1 MKSPLISALLFAFAL
16 PFGLAAHAQQA
27 GPVPTQVLVNVDAKA
42 TPPASASALTV
53 SVNDK
58 KEPLTAW
65 GPVTPANAQVVLLI
79 DDGLSPTTIGKELDN
94 LRSFVRSLPAGV
106 QITVGYMHNNKVSA
120 FPLTADHEL
129 AASKLHPPQGM
140 AGLDSNPYVSISFL
154 VKNWAGLAAPPPST
168 TPATSSPGKARF
180 ILMLTDGVDPHYNN
194 DVGIQQE
201 SPFVDAAIEDAQRA
215 GVSINEIYIS
225 NGGGATGGT
234 YLSRIT
240 ELTGGT
246 NYWEGTTGTAHSRNP
261 VSTAPFLQ
269 QFQRSIAQTY
279 IATFNAPA
287 INNPQH
293 DLVRVKFTAA
303 KTKLRAPEQ
312 VRPGNVE

>member
-16 PFGLAAHAQQA
+16 PLGLAAHAQKQ
-27 GPVPTQVLVNVDAKA
+27 GPVPTQALVNVDAKS

-53 SVNDK
+53 FVNDHK
-58 KEPLTAW
+58 QPVSAWEP
-65 GPVTPANAQVVLLI
+65 VNPANAQVVLLI

-94 LRSFVRSLPAGV
+94 LRSFVRTLPPGV

-129 AASKLHPPQGM
+129 AASKLRLPQAM

-154 VKNWAGLAAPPPST
+154 VKNWAGLAAPSPST

-180 ILMLTDGVDPHYNN
+180 ILMLTDGVDPSY
-194 DVGIQQE
+194 DGIQD
-201 SPFVDAAIEDAQRA
+201 SPFVKAAIEDAQRA
-215 GVSINEIYIS
+215 GVSINELYYS
-225 NGGGATGGT
+225 NGWNTAGLT
-234 YLSRIT
+234 YLSQIT
-240 ELTGGT
+240 QGTGGT
-246 NYWEGTTGTAHSRNP
+246 NYFEGGNGNP
-261 VSTAPFLQ
+261 MTTAPFLQ
-269 QFQRSIAQTY
+269 LFQRSISQAY
-279 IATFNAPA
+279 IATFNAPLG
-287 INNPQH
+287 NNPAH

-303 KTKLRAPEQ
+303 KAKLHAPEA